1 MQKVRCHPL
10 FRRLQLL
17 VSFSFQVLFHSL
29 SQGSFHLSLAVL
41 VHYRSELRIQRFED
55 GTPMFD
61 EWLLHLLIFGL
72 FIHSFLRFYRTNTFF
87 GLCFIRFQIVLVRN
101 ISLFFRFRS
110 PLLTKSLLISFPQA
124 TKMFQFAWFFSWGFP
139 LLDTCISPFPPYSFR
154 FSRPFVFDL
163 GIHEKPFHFFYIICR
178 LSFWDIASLIPV
190 FTVFSCIRCFI
201 ARFEKLLQ
209 SFFVAQCP
217 INRIGLFF
225 CYH

>member
-41 VHYRSELRIQRFED
+41 VHYRSELRIWRFED

-61 EWLLHLLIFGL
+61 ELLLHLLIFGL
-72 FIHSFLRFYRTNTFF
+72 FIHSFFRFYRTITFY
-87 GLCFIRFQIVLVRN
+87 GLCFIRFQIAFERN

-163 GIHEKPFHFFYIICR
+163 GIHEKPLHFFSIELY
-178 LSFWDIASLIPV
+178 F
-190 FTVFSCIRCFI
+190 
-201 ARFEKLLQ
+201 
-209 SFFVAQCP
+209 
-217 INRIGLFF
+217 
-225 CYH
+225 